1 MTDSARENLSLGFV
15 SFIGMG
21 KYDLWRGLFGD
32 SSRER
37 FVVSIDELEDMIGS
51 DLPRSART
59 YQAWWGSGHSQ
70 AVWLEHGYTASPDFR
85 SMTVTFRRKGPVQVA
100 SKEVPSRTK
109 ADGRSP
115 EPILS
120 REASGP
126 RLVLVGCVK
135 TKVRHRAPAKDL
147 YDSPLWERRRRYAE
161 STGMP
166 WAILSAEHGL
176 VDPGTLL
183 EPYDRYLGSEPSAYR
198 RQWSNRVAG
207 DVLALLG
214 ELGLR
219 SVELH
224 AGAAYVQS
232 GLASALRDAGVVVS
246 WPVRGLTIGQQL
258 GWYR

>member
-1 MTDSARENLSLGFV
+1 
-15 SFIGMG
+15 MG
-21 KYDLWRGLFGD
+21 KYDLWRGLFTE
-32 SSRER
+32 SSRDR
-37 FVVSIDELEDMIGS
+37 FVIPIDELEEMIGS

-59 YQAWWGSGHSQ
+59 YQAWWGSGHGQ
-70 AVWLEHGYTASPDFR
+70 AVWLDYGFVASPDFR
-85 SMTVTFRRKGPVQVA
+85 NMTVTFRRGAGRRRASEAAPRVA
-100 SKEVPSRTK
+100 TRTVEPT
-109 ADGRSP
+109 P
-115 EPILS
+115 EPPLPKDI
-120 REASGP
+120 AGP

-135 TKVRHRAPAKDL
+135 TKVHHPAPAKDL

-232 GLASALRDAGVVVS
+232 GLASALRDAGVAVS